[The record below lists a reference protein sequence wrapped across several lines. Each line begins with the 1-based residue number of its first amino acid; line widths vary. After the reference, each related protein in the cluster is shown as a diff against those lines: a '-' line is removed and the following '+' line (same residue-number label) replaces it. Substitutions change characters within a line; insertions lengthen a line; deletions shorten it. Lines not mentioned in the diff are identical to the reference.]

1 MTLDLDLAVRRG
13 PLDLAVALTVEPG
26 ELVAVL
32 GPNGAGKSTLLR
44 CVAGL
49 LPIDRGHIRLDG
61 ETLDDPAA
69 DRFVPPEHRPIGV
82 VFQDYVLFDH
92 LSVAENVAFGLRA
105 RGVPRG
111 TARGRATEWLDRV
124 GLAGYAGERPA
135 ALSGGQAQR
144 VALVRALATDPRVLL
159 LDEPLAA
166 LDAGARRDVRRD
178 LRRHLTSFPGVRLLV
193 THDPLD
199 AYALADRVVVLEDGA
214 VTQAGSLADVTARPR
229 TPYVA
234 HLVGL
239 NLISGHFAGHTL
251 ATAGGGTITTA
262 DTIDDGPALVAVR
275 PQAITLHRARPEG
288 SARNVWELTV
298 ADVDEL
304 HDRVRVRLDGAVALV
319 AEVTPAAVADLDVR
333 PGRRLWASVKATD
346 VDLYPR

>member
-288 SARNVWELTV
+288 SARNAWELTV